1 MKRISGNADDIKDKK
16 DRVKKNPVSRDR
28 QRSYPS
34 AGITATEYKRIR
46 LCQKYQDSVVKRD
59 A

>member
-1 MKRISGNADDIKDKK
+1 MR
-16 DRVKKNPVSRDR
+16 KNPVSRDR
-28 QRSYPS
+28 QRPYPP
-34 AGITATEYKRIR
+34 AGIAATEYERIR